1 MSMIVFCA
9 VLSAALLHAG
19 WNAVVEVGVDRFS
32 SVLLLALVQA
42 AIALPL
48 LPFVTRPASE
58 AWPWIIASAVL
69 HTGYKISLIR
79 AYAHGDLSQ
88 VYPLARGAAPLIV
101 AIVSGPLLGELPA
114 PTAAMAVL
122 AIASGVF
129 LMSFKGGAYLG
140 RMSPITLAYALAT
153 AGFTA
158 SYTLVDGIG
167 ARAAQSASGFI
178 LWMVLGDAFGMLI
191 FAFVVRGW
199 AALPALASAWK
210 VGFVAGAMSLGSYWI
225 AVWAFT
231 KAPIALV
238 AALRETSVLFA
249 MLIAVLFL
257 KETSTHW
264 RWAAAGTIGI
274 GVVLM
279 RL

>member
-1 MSMIVFCA
+1 MDMIVFCT
-9 VLSAALLHAG
+9 VLLAALLHAG
-19 WNAVVEVGVDRFS
+19 WNAIVKIGLDRFS

-42 AIALPL
+42 AIALPV
-48 LPFVTRPASE
+48 LPLVARPAWE
-58 AWPWIIASAVL
+58 AWPWIAASAIL
-69 HTGYKISLIR
+69 HSGYKISLIR

-101 AIVSGPLLGELPA
+101 AIVSIPVLGESLKPVA
-114 PTAAMAVL
+114 ILAVL
-122 AIASGVF
+122 TVAGGIF
-129 LMSFKGGAYLG
+129 LMSFKGGVQLR
-140 RMSPITLAYALAT
+140 RMSPATFAYALAT
-153 AGFTA
+153 AAFTA

-167 ARAAQSASGFI
+167 ARVAGSASGFI
-178 LWMVLGDAFGMLI
+178 LWMVLGDAIGMLI
-191 FAFVVRGW
+191 YASIVRGW

-210 VGFVAGAMSLGSYWI
+210 VGFAAGAMSLGSYWI

-231 KAPIALV
+231 QAPIALV

-257 KETSTHW
+257 KEPSTCW

-274 GVVLM
+274 GIALM